1 MAAGSQARL
10 REPTQPQEETM
21 SSYDSNQRR
30 PYDAR
35 IGAPPSAA
43 IDAGLRAYM
52 LRVYNYMAGGLA
64 VTGIVAYVAASS
76 GFYQAIAGTP
86 LIWLVMLA
94 PLGFVLA
101 LSFGIQRMS
110 AGTAA
115 VLFWIYAAV
124 MGLSLGS
131 IFLVFT
137 GASIARVFF
146 ITAATY
152 GAMSVYG
159 YTTRTDLSGFGSFL
173 MMGLIGVVIASIVN
187 IFVGSSALQF
197 AISIIG
203 VLVFVG
209 LTAYDT
215 QRIKAMY
222 LESDTDELEGKKAIL
237 GALSLYLDFI
247 NLFMMLLQLFGARR
261 TD

>member
-1 MAAGSQARL
+1 
-10 REPTQPQEETM
+10 M
-21 SSYDSNQRR
+21 SYYDSNAQR
-30 PYDAR
+30 PSEGMAFPPP
-35 IGAPPSAA
+35 IGAR

-52 LRVYNYMAGGLA
+52 QCVYGYMAGGLA
-64 VTGIVAYVAASS
+64 LTGIVAYAAAAS
-76 GFYQAIAGTP
+76 GFYQAIAATP
-86 LIWLVMLA
+86 LIWIVMLA
-94 PLGFVLA
+94 PLGFVLV

-110 AGTAA
+110 AATAM

-124 MGLSLGS
+124 MGLSLGG

-152 GAMSVYG
+152 AAMSLYG
-159 YTTRTDLSGFGSFL
+159 YTTRSDLSGFGSFL
-173 MMGLIGVVIASIVN
+173 LMGLIGIVIASIIN

-197 AISIIG
+197 AVSVIG

-215 QRIKAMY
+215 QRIKQMY
-222 LESDTDELEGKKAIL
+222 LESDTAEIADKKAVL
-237 GALSLYLDFI
+237 GALALYLDFI
-247 NLFMMLLQLFGARR
+247 NLFMMLLQLFGQRR
-261 TD
+261 EN

>member
-1 MAAGSQARL
+1 
-10 REPTQPQEETM
+10 M

-30 PYDAR
+30 PYDPR
-35 IGAPPSAA
+35 IGAPPSA

-64 VTGIVAYVAASS
+64 VTGIVAYAAASS

-94 PLGFVLA
+94 PLGFVLV
-101 LSFGIQRMS
+101 LSFGIQHMS

-173 MMGLIGVVIASIVN
+173 MMGLIGIVIASLVN
-187 IFVGSSALQF
+187 LFLKSDGLQF

-222 LESDTDELEGKKAIL
+222 LESDTDEAEGKKAIL

-261 TD
+261 ND